1 MTSVAVSTPD
11 NRGGGFV
18 PYYRRYQR
26 RTKKRTTRK
35 KSSKKKTTSRKS
47 SSGSH
52 KSIKLSKF
60 LIANINPFDPA
71 GDGAKVPDS
80 NTYPSTPLTV
90 DDEFNMTTDAAN
102 GLVTYAFRP
111 YIGAAQV
118 AANVASTSSWS
129 WAATYG
135 GANAS
140 GKYSTISTAYGMYR
154 PVAHGVRLYA
164 PTAPTS
170 TTGFVHVA
178 IYAESQFGKTT
189 WNYPTSVTQMNNC
202 MFYNRYPLALLTQKS
217 ITVVNKFLDQSAT
230 RYVDPASDLAD
241 NATDITFQT
250 PGWATIIIAVEGA
263 PNSTKALVVEST
275 IRVECLPLASGINT
289 ATPAAPF
296 NISSL
301 EAVSRMAGSTPGAFV
316 EGEEE
321 SYMQH
326 VGSSLGRG
334 FTSVFGPAVERAA
347 YYAGRSAAN
356 AASNYI
362 GAGIAGVTSYRQRSG
377 FGGGLM
383 RLTNGY

>member
-26 RTKKRTTRK
+26 RAKKRTTRK

-90 DDEFNMTTDAAN
+90 DDEFNMSTDAVN
-102 GLVTYAFRP
+102 GLVAFAYRP
-111 YIGAAQV
+111 YMNAAVV
-118 AANVASTSSWS
+118 AGVPASANSWT
-129 WAATYG
+129 WPAAYSGVT
-135 GANAS
+135 AS
-140 GKYSTISTAYGMYR
+140 GKESNIASQYGLYR

-178 IYAESQFGKTT
+178 IYAESQLGKTT
-189 WNYPTSVTQMNNC
+189 WNFPTSVAQMNNC

-217 ITVVNKFLDQSAT
+217 ITVVNKFLDQTAT
-230 RYVDPASDLAD
+230 RYLDPATDVAD
-241 NATDITFQT
+241 TATDLSFQT
-250 PGWATIIIAVEGA
+250 PGWATIIVAVEGA

-301 EAVSRMAGSTPGAFV
+301 ESVSRMAGSTPGAFV

-377 FGGGLM
+377 FRGGLIQ
-383 RLTNGY
+383 LTNGY